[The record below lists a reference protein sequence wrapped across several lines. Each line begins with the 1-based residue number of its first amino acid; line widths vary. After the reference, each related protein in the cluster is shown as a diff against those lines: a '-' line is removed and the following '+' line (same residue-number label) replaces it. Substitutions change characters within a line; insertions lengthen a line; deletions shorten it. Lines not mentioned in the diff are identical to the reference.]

1 MLIPLLLTTPMNTG
15 NTKHCNSASAIPT
28 FTYHQIVNR
37 QWDENEDILTL
48 GSEVN
53 GQKRRM
59 GMLSGAQKHPNCF
72 DQGIKCFARYFWL
85 EAVIRLYPVY

>member
-1 MLIPLLLTTPMNTG
+1 MNTG
-15 NTKHCNSASAIPT
+15 NAKHRNSAPAITT

-53 GQKRRM
+53 G
-59 GMLSGAQKHPNCF
+59 
-72 DQGIKCFARYFWL
+72 
-85 EAVIRLYPVY
+85 